1 MSRSPYV
8 ASIASAHAC
17 LARQANTSFSVWHD
31 LATNAVVVFVEAAC
45 HSSVLISWHPESG
58 PLGIVSPML
67 AFGPQA
73 LHDGEEEYTL
83 ITQKRPTRE

>member
-1 MSRSPYV
+1 MSLSPYV

-17 LARQANTSFSVWHD
+17 IVGQANTSFSVWHD
-31 LATNAVVVFVEAAC
+31 LATNAVAFVEAAC

-58 PLGIVSPML
+58 LLGMVSPML

-73 LHDGEEEYTL
+73 LQDGEEEYTL
-83 ITQKRPTRE
+83 E